1 MSKHLCSQCENP
13 EDAAA
18 FSENRKVN
26 SDNND
31 DYNGDSAEV
40 FCKMEGQLFIFDADG
55 NADDFSKQ

>member
-1 MSKHLCSQCENP
+1 MLSPLRGVSKHLCSQCENP

-31 DYNGDSAEV
+31 DYND
-40 FCKMEGQLFIFDADG
+40 D
-55 NADDFSKQ
+55 DDFSKQ